1 MMNQTIIIVILI
13 VIILC
18 IEFGQGLRCYQHDY
32 CLGRCPT
39 LISSTVQCKPGLDK
53 CWKFTSPLGTM
64 RGCGDHRCKIQ
75 LDTGIFDTASVCCSS
90 DLSLQCYSHDTCS
103 ANCPQL
109 SETVKTCGGDEN
121 KCYKA
126 ALPVGVSRGCARER
140 CNVQVNANSVMA
152 NVCCE
157 KDLCNSARTSKM
169 TIGGFFMMIGAL
181 FLIHI

>member
-1 MMNQTIIIVILI
+1 MKLVIIIAI
-13 VIILC
+13 VLLGC
-18 IEFGQGLRCYQHDY
+18 ITFNE
-32 CLGRCPT
+32 
-39 LISSTVQCKPGLDK
+39 
-53 CWKFTSPLGTM
+53 
-64 RGCGDHRCKIQ
+64 
-75 LDTGIFDTASVCCSS
+75 A
-90 DLSLQCYSHDTCS
+90 LQCYSHDTCS

>member
-90 DLSLQCYSHDTCS
+90 DL
-103 ANCPQL
+103 
-109 SETVKTCGGDEN
+109 
-121 KCYKA
+121 
-126 ALPVGVSRGCARER
+126 
-140 CNVQVNANSVMA
+140 
-152 NVCCE
+152 
-157 KDLCNSARTSKM
+157 CNSSIQMKIT
-169 TIGGFFMMIGAL
+169 TIFIIL
-181 FLIHI
+181 SSLIAFIYV